1 MSGEELLRKLEA
13 RLADGEISEETYRE
27 IKARY
32 DAMPEEPAEPPEA
45 PEPET
50 EAVEEDPTRRPK
62 KSGPVD
68 ISAIVEEAVDSAMRE
83 VSQTLQ
89 ASLGDELDEHIDDVN
104 KHVRHALRH
113 IGPEFP
119 GYFASRTDKGGR
131 RVVIRS
137 IGKVE
142 LDEPIMEFRCSG
154 SGKVASD
161 LIAQKV
167 RIAGACKIEG
177 RCECEVF
184 HASGAVKVNKDVQ
197 AEEFQSSGSVRIGG
211 DLRAETVKAFGMTE
225 VGGSIEAETVH
236 VGGMLRVNGWVKA
249 EVFESRGRF
258 RIGKGLEAET
268 IKILLDDTAEVPVIK
283 GETIVVKRSKRR
295 GALRA
300 KTIQGDRVAVAGT
313 RAQLV
318 RGKDVRIGPQ
328 SRIDVVEADKVEVHE
343 TARVGERR
351 PLPAEEP
358 SEEEPSA
365 D

>member
-1 MSGEELLRKLEA
+1 MTGEELLRKLEA

-32 DAMPEEPAEPPEA
+32 DAMPEGPPEPPEP
-45 PEPET
+45 PEPVT
-50 EAVEEDPTRRPK
+50 EAAEEDPTRRPK

-68 ISAIVEEAVDSAMRE
+68 ISAIVEEAVDSAME
-83 VSQTLQ
+83 VVSKTLE
-89 ASLGDELDEHIDDVN
+89 AGLGDELEEHMDDVS
-104 KHVRHALRH
+104 KRVRRAFRHV
-113 IGPEFP
+113 GPQI
-119 GYFASRTDKGGR
+119 DKGKR

-137 IGKVE
+137 VGKVA
-142 LDEPIMEFRCSG
+142 LDEPIREFRCSG
-154 SGKVASD
+154 AGKVTSD
-161 LIAQKV
+161 LIAENV

-184 HASGAVKVNKDVQ
+184 QSSGAVKVNKDVQ
-197 AEEFQSSGSVRIGG
+197 AENFRSSGAMRIGG
-211 DLRAETVKAFGMTE
+211 DLRAENITMSGKMN
-225 VGGSIEAETVH
+225 VGGSITAETIH
-236 VGGMLRVNGWVKA
+236 AGGVLEVSGRVKA
-249 EVFESRGRF
+249 ETFQSRGRF
-258 RIGKGLEAET
+258 QIGEGLEAET
-268 IKILLDDTAEVPVIK
+268 IKILLDDTAQVPVIK
-283 GETIVVKRSKRR
+283 GTDIVVKRSKRR

-300 KTIQGDRVAVAGT
+300 KTIQGDRVSVSGT

-318 RGKDVRIGPQ
+318 RGRDVRIGPQ